1 MYFIYYLNMNLLSK
15 LGIYSNSP
23 VKVYAL
29 VGRSGTGKSFRAQ
42 LVADKY
48 HIPLIVD
55 DGLLIKNDKI
65 LAGKSAKQ
73 ESNFLT
79 AVKRALFQD
88 PDHHQEVLNALQT
101 ERFHKILIIGTSEKM
116 ATKIAR
122 RLNLPDPS
130 QTIHIEDIASKDE
143 IDTAMRVRYSE
154 GKHVIPVPPLQIT
167 RNYPSIVYDSIRVG
181 LQKRLAFLPFVR
193 KVQTVEKT
201 LVCPEFSKQEEA
213 SISEAAITQM
223 VNHCLNEYAD
233 TMKVNK
239 VTYVY
244 SNEGYDL
251 DINIRTP
258 ENISGLEIAEFEEF
272 IADSLE
278 KYGGILIHKVNLHV
292 QAWS

>member
-1 MYFIYYLNMNLLSK
+1 MKLSLFLANLK
-15 LGIYSNSP
+15 HP
-23 VKVYAL
+23 TVKVYAL

-73 ESNFLT
+73 ETNFLT
-79 AVKRALFQD
+79 AVKRALVQEIS
-88 PDHHQEVLNALQT
+88 HHEEVLNALQN
-101 ERFHKILIIGTSEKM
+101 ERFRKILILGTSEKM
-116 ATKIAR
+116 AAKIAA
-122 RLNLPDPS
+122 RLNLPAPS
-130 QTIHIEDIASKDE
+130 QIIHIEDIATKDE
-143 IDTAMRVRYSE
+143 IDTAMRIRYSE

-181 LQKRLAFLPFVR
+181 LRKRLAFLPVFR
-193 KVQTVEKT
+193 KTQTVEKT
-201 LVCPEFSKQEEA
+201 LVCPEFSKQEQA

-223 VNHCLNEYAD
+223 VRGCLNEYED
-233 TMKVNK
+233 TMKISK
-239 VTYVY
+239 VTYSY
-244 SNEGYDL
+244 GNEGYDL
-251 DINIRTP
+251 EITVRSP
-258 ENISGLEIAEFEEF
+258 ESISGHMVAEFEEY

-278 KYGGILIHKVNLHV
+278 KYGGILIHKVRLIV

>member
-1 MYFIYYLNMNLLSK
+1 MFLANLK
-15 LGIYSNSP
+15 HP
-23 VKVYAL
+23 TVKVYAL

-73 ESNFLT
+73 ENNFLT
-79 AVKRALFQD
+79 AVKRALFQEVS
-88 PDHHQEVLNALQT
+88 HHEEVMNALQN
-101 ERFHKILIIGTSEKM
+101 ERFRKILILGTSEKM
-116 ATKIAR
+116 ATKIAL
-122 RLNLPDPS
+122 RLNLPEPS
-130 QTIHIEDIASKDE
+130 QIIHIEDIATKDE

-181 LQKRLAFLPFVR
+181 LRKRLAFLPFFR
-193 KVQTVEKT
+193 KTQTVEKT
-201 LVCPEFSKQEEA
+201 LVCPEFSKQEQT

-223 VNHCLNEYAD
+223 VRGCLNEYED
-233 TMKVNK
+233 TMKISK
-239 VTYVY
+239 VTYTY
-244 SNEGYDL
+244 GNEGYDL
-251 DINIRTP
+251 EITVRTP
-258 ENISGLEIAEFEEF
+258 EQLSGHMVAEFEEY

-278 KYGGILIHKVNLHV
+278 KYGGILIHKVTLSV

>member
-1 MYFIYYLNMNLLSK
+1 MKLSLFLANLK
-15 LGIYSNSP
+15 HP
-23 VKVYAL
+23 TVKVYAL

-55 DGLLIKNDKI
+55 DGLLIKDDKI

-73 ESNFLT
+73 ENNFLT
-79 AVKRALFQD
+79 AVKRALFQEIS
-88 PDHHQEVLNALQT
+88 HYEEVMNALQN
-101 ERFHKILIIGTSEKM
+101 ERFRKILILGTSEKM
-116 ATKIAR
+116 AAKIAA
-122 RLNLPDPS
+122 RLNLPEPS
-130 QTIHIEDIASKDE
+130 QIIHIEDIATKDE

-181 LQKRLAFLPFVR
+181 LRKRLAFLPFFR
-193 KVQTVEKT
+193 KTQTVEKT
-201 LVCPEFSKQEEA
+201 LVCPEFSKQEQA

-223 VNHCLNEYAD
+223 VRGCLNEYED
-233 TMKVNK
+233 TMKISK
-239 VTYVY
+239 VTYTY
-244 SNEGYDL
+244 GNEGYDL
-251 DINIRTP
+251 EITVRTP
-258 ENISGLEIAEFEEF
+258 EQLSGHMVAEFEEY

-278 KYGGILIHKVNLHV
+278 KYGGILIHKVTLIV

>member
-1 MYFIYYLNMNLLSK
+1 MKLSLFLANLK
-15 LGIYSNSP
+15 HP
-23 VKVYAL
+23 TVKVYAL

-42 LVADKY
+42 VVADKY

-73 ESNFLT
+73 ENNFLT
-79 AVKRALFQD
+79 AVKRALFQEVS
-88 PDHHQEVLNALQT
+88 HHEEVMNALQN
-101 ERFHKILIIGTSEKM
+101 ERFRKILILGTSEKM
-116 ATKIAR
+116 AAKIAH

-130 QTIHIEDIASKDE
+130 QIIHIEDIATKDE
-143 IDTAMRVRYSE
+143 IDTAMRIRYSE

-181 LQKRLAFLPFVR
+181 LRKRLAFLPFFQT
-193 KVQTVEKT
+193 QTVEKT
-201 LVCPEFSKQEEA
+201 LVCPEFSKQEQA

-223 VNHCLNEYAD
+223 VRGCLNEYED
-233 TMKVNK
+233 TMKICK
-239 VTYVY
+239 VTYRY
-244 SNEGYDL
+244 GNEGYDL
-251 DINIRTP
+251 EITVRTP
-258 ENISGLEIAEFEEF
+258 EQLSGHMVSEFEEY

-278 KYGGILIHKVNLHV
+278 KYGGILIHKVNLIA